1 MSRCLLSLFAGSLLL
16 LAGCA
21 ANNRT
26 VPAEPPRIERISAE
40 ELARI
45 TPQPVAKLS
54 LDDIVRLTMQG
65 STPEQIIEKIRVTD
79 SLFDL
84 TPSQSVDLSR
94 QGVDAKVLDHLHAS
108 HEAALRNSM
117 ADEINRR
124 EKEKQAELARV
135 KDKLRQQRYYDPYCG
150 YGPYGMMPYGYGGF
164 GSRYGSRFGLGAG
177 FGRPL
182 GCW

>member
-1 MSRCLLSLFAGSLLL
+1 MGRCFLFLVAGSLL

-21 ANNRT
+21 ANDHT
-26 VPAEPPRIERISAE
+26 VQAGSPRIERISAE

-45 TPQPVAKLS
+45 APPPSAKLS
-54 LDDIVRLTMQG
+54 LDDIVRLTKQG
-65 STPEQIIEKIRVTD
+65 STPEQVIEKIRVTD
-79 SLFDL
+79 SIYDL
-84 TPSQSVDLSR
+84 TPSQSLDLSR
-94 QGVDAKVLDHLHAS
+94 QGVDAKVLDYIHAS

-135 KDKLRQQRYYDPYCG
+135 KDKLRRQRYYDPFCG
-150 YGPYGMMPYGYGGF
+150 YGSYGIMPYGYGGF
-164 GSRYGSRFGLGAG
+164 GSRYGARFGLGAG
-177 FGRPL
+177 IGRPL